1 MFSYFFP
8 QVVYSSTSRSIFLA
22 RGAVL
27 LHPLG
32 DPVDLGVESL
42 ELCVERCDAL
52 VERSE
57 LALSRGE
64 GEGGAGA
71 VVGSVA
77 EGLELALDV
86 VAAPAEA
93 FVELNFEAVLVAF
106 ELRRYV

>member
-1 MFSYFFP
+1 M
-8 QVVYSSTSRSIFLA
+8 
-22 RGAVL
+22 
-27 LHPLG
+27 
-32 DPVDLGVESL
+32 
-42 ELCVERCDAL
+42 VERG
-52 VERSE
+52 E

-86 VAAPAEA
+86 VTAPAEA

-106 ELRRYV
+106 ELRRHV